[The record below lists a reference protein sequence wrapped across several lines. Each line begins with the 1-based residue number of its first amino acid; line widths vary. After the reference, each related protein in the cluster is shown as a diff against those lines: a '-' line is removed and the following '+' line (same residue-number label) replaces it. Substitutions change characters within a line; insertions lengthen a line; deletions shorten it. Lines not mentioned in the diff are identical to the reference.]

1 MLLNAVSLAQIDSS
15 LAVPPDETAPL
26 SAQRPVL
33 DP

>member
-15 LAVPPDETAPL
+15 LAVPPDATAPL